1 MAEDNEEN
9 MQVLQQQLQL
19 IMLQKNQ
26 LKMQQEEINHAL
38 SEIEKASGDMYRLVG
53 PILLQSKKEEVVKD
67 LQERKNLI
75 DSRLQVFDKQEERM
89 KKSLEDSRKQM
100 EKGAAPGS
108 N

>member
-1 MAEDNEEN
+1 MANEEEN

-26 LKMQQEEINHAL
+26 LKLQQEEIDHAIR
-38 SEIEKASGDMYRLVG
+38 EIESATGDMYRLVG

-67 LQERKNLI
+67 LQERKSLI
-75 DSRLQVFDKQEERM
+75 DSRLQVFDKQETRM
-89 KKSLEDSRKQM
+89 KKNLDDAMKDLKSA
-100 EKGAAPGS
+100 AAPDS